1 MRWWRTWVA
10 IGCAGV
16 WPACDTA
23 APEPLIRVLTITAG
37 ASQTDTVGHDVAI
50 PYQVRVTD
58 SAGTPLAGI
67 AVIWTVASG
76 GGAFSASEPVTD
88 ASGYARATLRL
99 GLIAG
104 LNTVRAQV
112 TNAVGSPATFAT
124 LAVAGA
130 PAQAAITAGNRQAGN
145 PGQTLPNA
153 YQVRVSDQYGNA
165 TAGVTVDFFAR
176 GGSVAPASGLTA
188 GSGIATATHTLGAVA
203 GPDTALAVVP
213 ALADTLVF
221 VSFAVG
227 AVPLV
232 AQVPIPADY
241 GLHDTFVR
249 DGIAFACAWNTGVI
263 IFDVG
268 DGRAGGTPAAP
279 VPIDTIATAGGQA
292 HNAWWFHN
300 PVTMER
306 RYLFVG
312 EEGPGVVGASSSG
325 DVHVI
330 DVSDLANPVE
340 VAFYRLTGAG
350 AHNFW
355 MDEAAQVL
363 YAAFYNGGVVALDV
377 SGSLSGNLAGR
388 ELARLQPG
396 GAGGTYVWGVMQH
409 SNGSLYAADMLSG
422 AWQLRHNGGN
432 LSVVSGGNNVP
443 ERFTS
448 DLWAHGDYLY
458 TGTWGSRSGNP
469 GNTLK
474 IWRLSETGAL
484 ALAGSIVTIG
494 ISTVSDVQVS
504 SDGRLLVFS
513 AEGGTVPG
521 LYVYS
526 LDDPANPTPL
536 ARATGL
542 SLHTATIADINGG
555 RYVFAAKNPG
565 SPAMMVF
572 DITGLAP

>member
-1 MRWWRTWVA
+1 MRWWRIWIA
-10 IGCAGV
+10 IGAAGV
-16 WPACDTA
+16 WPACDTT
-23 APEPLIRVLTITAG
+23 APVPVTRVLTITAG
-37 ASQTDTVGHDVAI
+37 AGQTDTVGQDAAI
-50 PYQVRVTD
+50 PYQIRVTD
-58 SAGTPLAGI
+58 SAGTPLPGV
-67 AVIWTVASG
+67 AVTWTIVSG

-88 ASGYARATLRL
+88 ASGTSRATHRL
-99 GLIAG
+99 GLTVG
-104 LNTVRAQV
+104 LHTARAQV
-112 TNAVGSPATFAT
+112 SDAAGSPATFTT
-124 LAVAGA
+124 LAVAAA
-130 PAQAAITAGNRQAGN
+130 PAQAAKAAGDRQAASS
-145 PGQTLPNA
+145 GQVLPAA
-153 YQVRVSDQYGNA
+153 YQVRVSDQYGNPA
-165 TAGVTVDFFAR
+165 ALVAVEFTAR
-176 GGSVAPASGLTA
+176 GGSVTPAA
-188 GSGIATATHTLGAVA
+188 GATSATGIATATHTLGATA
-203 GPDTALAVVP
+203 GPDTVLAVVP

-227 AVPLV
+227 TVPLV
-232 AQVPIPADY
+232 GQVPIPANY

-279 VPIDTIATAGGQA
+279 VPIDTIATTGGQA

-312 EEGPGVVGASSSG
+312 EEGPGVIGATASG

-330 DVSDLANPVE
+330 DVSDLSNPVE
-340 VAFYRLTGAG
+340 VAFYRMSGAG

-377 SGSLSGNLAGR
+377 SGTLTGDLASR
-388 ELARLQPG
+388 EIVRLQPG
-396 GAGGTYVWGVMQH
+396 GTDNTYVWGVMLH
-409 SNGSLYAADMLSG
+409 NGSLYAADMLSG
-422 AWQLRHNGGN
+422 AWQLRHAGAN
-432 LSVVSGGNNVP
+432 LSVASGGNNVP

-474 IWRLSETGAL
+474 IWRLNETGAV
-484 ALAGSIVTIG
+484 AFAGAVTVTG

-526 LDDPANPTPL
+526 LDDPANPTLL

-565 SPAMMVF
+565 SPAMLVF
-572 DITGLAP
+572 DITAFAP